1 MKFIISAFCIVFC
14 LILQCMTV
22 QAKDI
27 PEDMRAVWIPCMSL
41 QLSENERSEDGFRRK
56 AEDII
61 NRCAEN
67 DINTVIVQVRPF
79 SDALYKSEYFPVSH
93 VLAGVQGGEIDF
105 DALEIITG
113 LAHDRN
119 ISVHA
124 WINPLRIGIGAVPD
138 RLSADNPYMKWK
150 NDDIP
155 ENDGYTFTCDN
166 GLYYDPSYP
175 EVRRLIINGV
185 RELAE
190 NYDIDGVQIDD
201 YFYPDDN
208 NTSDTQSYEAYKSSL
223 ADGCIPLSHH
233 EWRKNNIN
241 MLVSGLYS
249 AVHSCG
255 KDIVFGISPQGNF
268 DNDEILCADIK
279 SWCNC
284 RGYADYI
291 CPQLYV
297 SNEHPVFPFESLAD
311 KWKSFVGEN
320 DIRLYYGLALY
331 KLGTDADSGTW
342 LGKPDMIDR
351 QKKYSENADGYMLYS
366 YEYL

>member
-1 MKFIISAFCIVFC
+1 MKFIISFFCIVIC
-14 LILQCMTV
+14 LVSECINV
-22 QAKDI
+22 QARDI
-27 PEDMRAVWIPCMSL
+27 SHDMKAVWMPCMSL

-56 AEDII
+56 ASEMI
-61 NRCAEN
+61 NKCAEN

-79 SDALYKSEYFPVSH
+79 SDALYNSEYFPSSH
-93 VLAGVQGGEIDF
+93 VLTGVQGGDIGF
-105 DALEIITG
+105 DALEIIVS
-113 LAHDRN
+113 LAHEKD
-119 ISVHA
+119 IAVHA
-124 WINPLRIGIGAVPD
+124 WINPLRIGIGSVPD
-138 RLSADNPYMKWK
+138 KLSPDNPYMKWK

-155 ENDGYTFTCDN
+155 ENDCYTFTCDN

-208 NTSDTQSYEAYKSSL
+208 DTSDIQSYEAYKSSL